1 MNMKLT
7 YTIGYALLST
17 AFISCSDYLN
27 ESSGDLL
34 IPEKVDEFQ
43 SVLYGEGYPNSFTSD
58 VEWIDLMTDDVEI
71 SPSNGHPE
79 SDGEEGDDTNSLTA
93 GQGAVC
99 WAYDIEYY
107 LTGYARPY
115 ENRYKNIMAC
125 NTVIEAAETMTG
137 NPAKIDACL
146 AQAHTL
152 RAFNYFCLVNWY
164 GLPYNKATA
173 DKDMGVVL
181 RLKSEVTRDEPTR
194 SSVAQVYKQINE
206 DLDKALEYFETAE
219 TSKSLFVLNKK
230 VALLLKSRVALYTEQ
245 WDDVITYG
253 SEIEKEGFN
262 LYNIG
267 ALSKEEMDNYYTNW
281 IFLTSQN
288 PEIIFTFSEDG
299 SYVYHSFMEYAHMLK
314 GASFAPS
321 QTNEGD
327 LVNSYA
333 EGDNRLYAFFMQD
346 DIEYVYD
353 DWWEEWYYENYT
365 VYRKIPFK
373 HNGYPSSIGCY
384 SQAFR
389 TAEALLNMAEAYVQR
404 NASGDAE
411 KAIALLNELRQ
422 NRFTDDKYVA
432 LTEADFAGNA
442 ELLQFVRDERRRE
455 LCFEETHRW
464 NDLRRYG
471 CPQIEHTYYA
481 TGTSTPETYVL
492 EAGDKN
498 YTLALPKS
506 EIEYNTQI
514 EIHDRRV
521 IEAE

>member
-7 YTIGYALLST
+7 YTLGCVLLST

-58 VEWIDLMTDDVEI
+58 VEWIDLMTDDVAI
-71 SPSNGHPE
+71 SPSSHPE
-79 SDGEEGDDTNSLTA
+79 SYNEEGDDTNSIPA
-93 GQGAVC
+93 GQGAFC

-107 LTGYARPY
+107 LTSYARPY

-125 NTVIEAAETMTG
+125 NTIIEAAETMTG

-173 DKDMGVVL
+173 DKDMGVVI

-194 SSVAQVYKQINE
+194 SSVAQVYKQIND

-219 TSKSLFVLNKK
+219 TSKSLFVVNKK

-245 WDDVITYG
+245 WEDVITYG

-262 LYNIG
+262 LYNIS
-267 ALSKEEMDNYYTNW
+267 ALSKEEMQNYKTDW

-288 PEIIFTFSEDG
+288 PEIIFTYSDDG
-299 SYVYHSFMEYAHMLK
+299 SYSYHSFMEYAGMLN
-314 GASFAPS
+314 GASFVPS

-333 EGDNRLYAFFMQD
+333 EGDNRIYAFFMQD
-346 DIEYVYD
+346 IIDYD
-353 DWWEEWYYENYT
+353 EDWEMYWDYT
-365 VYRKIPFK
+365 DYRKIPFK
-373 HNGYPSSIGCY
+373 HNGYASSIGCF

-389 TAEALLNMAEAYVQR
+389 TAEVLLNMAEAYVQR

-422 NRFTDDKYVA
+422 NRFTGDKYVA
-432 LTEADFAGNA
+432 LTEADFAGNT

-471 CPQIEHTYYA
+471 CPRIEHQFYA
-481 TGTSTPETYVL
+481 TKDAVPVKYVL

-514 EIHDRRV
+514 EIYERRN

>member
-43 SVLYGEGYPNSFTSD
+43 SVLYGEGYPNSFTED

-71 SPSNGHPE
+71 SPSAHPE
-79 SDGEEGDDTNSLTA
+79 SYNSDGDDTNNISA
-93 GQGAVC
+93 GQGAFC

-107 LTGYARPY
+107 LTGYAKPY

-173 DKDMGVVL
+173 DKDMGVVVRL
-181 RLKSEVTRDEPTR
+181 RSEVTRDEPTR
-194 SSVAQVYKQINE
+194 SSVAQVYKQIND

-219 TSKSLFVLNKK
+219 TSKSLFVVNKK

-267 ALSKEEMDNYYTNW
+267 KMSKDDLNNHETNYV
-281 IFLTSQN
+281 FLTAQN
-288 PEIIFTFSEDG
+288 PEIIFTFSNEG
-299 SYVYHSFMEYAHMLK
+299 GTIRHTFMEYAGWLK

-321 QTNEGD
+321 QTNEED
-327 LVNSYA
+327 LINQYE
-333 EGDNRLYAFFMQD
+333 EGDNRLYAFFLQD
-346 DIEYVYD
+346 IIDYDADWEFYWEYTD
-353 DWWEEWYYENYT
+353 
-365 VYRKIPFK
+365 YRKIPFK
-373 HNGYPSSIGCY
+373 HYGYKSTIQCY

-389 TAEALLNMAEAYVQR
+389 SVEALLNMAEAYVQR

-422 NRFTDDKYVA
+422 NRFTGDKYVA
-432 LTEADFAGNA
+432 LTEADFAGNT

-471 CPQIEHTYYA
+471 CPRIEHQFYA
-481 TGTSTPETYVL
+481 TKDAVPVTYVL

-506 EIEYNTQI
+506 ETEYNTQI
-514 EIHDRRV
+514 EIYERRN